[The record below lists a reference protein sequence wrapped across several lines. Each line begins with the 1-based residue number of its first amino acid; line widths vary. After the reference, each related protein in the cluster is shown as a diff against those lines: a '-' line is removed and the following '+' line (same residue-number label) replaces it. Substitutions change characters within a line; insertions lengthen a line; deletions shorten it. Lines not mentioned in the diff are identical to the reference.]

1 MSSSKIVLRRAVAP
15 AVVCALVA
23 TGLFAA
29 PARAAS
35 GGSGGS
41 GAGTAAATKNP
52 DCDPDTGRVK
62 FPSLAAPLCVKEWKD
77 GADNGGKTAQGVTK
91 DTIKVVVLYT
101 DVVQDERSPA
111 TLYRNQATGT
121 FSNQRDTIIDA
132 DALYANSYETWGR
145 KVEYEFVKGSGADET
160 AQRAD
165 AIAVASKKP
174 FAVFDAAIQGGN
186 QSTGGLIFETV
197 VEQKGVP
204 LVLGAAGAPPR
215 PPKDVS
221 HGVAANVAEFAGKSL
236 VGKKAEYGGD
246 AVKDETRSFG
256 ILYQGGEQGFDIDY
270 FKSEFAKYGGKLA
283 PNGEAEFTF
292 PPGTSQAD
300 ATSLAQQQMPTLM
313 ARLKDSGVTTI
324 IEVLDTRYGM
334 RPGMLAATSAEY
346 FPEWLIGSG
355 GPSGGGAFPGDLPIL
370 VRAADKQQMAHA
382 FGLLGLP
389 PYVANQTASNPF
401 QWFWGT
407 NKGSLWS
414 GALAMVGAMYSRIH
428 LAGPDLTAAKMK
440 PGALPSKP
448 AGGQFSNAVLTP
460 ATGYDKNGDPIIDA
474 TLGWWSTDTTGFD
487 PATRAEGEGV
497 YMYLDGAKRYAP
509 GSFPKNKKGF
519 FDKSLTTTVFGFTDR
534 PASEPVLPDYPC
546 TGCPSQGGTSP
557 APSQL

>member
-1 MSSSKIVLRRAVAP
+1 M
-15 AVVCALVA
+15 A

-41 GAGTAAATKNP
+41 GAGTAAAEKNP

-132 DALYANSYETWGR
+132 DALYAHSYETWGR

-246 AVKDETRSFG
+246 AVKDKTRSFG
-256 ILYQGGEQGFDIDY
+256 ILYQGGEQGFDIDF

-324 IEVLDTRYGM
+324 IEVLDARYGM

-414 GALAMVGAMYSRIH
+414 GAQAMVGAMYSADPPRGARSHRRQDEARGAAVEARRRTVQQRGPHAGLRIRQGRQPDH
-428 LAGPDLTAAKMK
+428 RRHARLVEHRHHRLRPGDRGPRARASTCTSTA
-440 PGALPSKP
+440 PSGTP
-448 AGGQFSNAVLTP
+448 RAASRRTRRASSTSRSPPRSSASPIARRVNRCCPTTP
-460 ATGYDKNGDPIIDA
+460 A
-474 TLGWWSTDTTGFD
+474 
-487 PATRAEGEGV
+487 PAVPARAE
-497 YMYLDGAKRYAP
+497 R
-509 GSFPKNKKGF
+509 
-519 FDKSLTTTVFGFTDR
+519 
-534 PASEPVLPDYPC
+534 
-546 TGCPSQGGTSP
+546 SP